1 MIVGDPML
9 RSSKKGLDPTRAEA
23 WALSFR
29 CWETEG
35 FFDPSNSYPP
45 GAGKYDAVHLPDKF
59 CAGGIRANIFF
70 PS

>member
-1 MIVGDPML
+1 MISGNPMI
-9 RSSKKGLDPTRAEA
+9 RAKKNLDPNSPEA
-23 WALSFR
+23 WSSSFR

-45 GAGKYDAVHLPDKF
+45 GAGPYDTVAFPNKF